1 MDEIRL
7 SIPQATLILG
17 AAIGFVLG
25 LVPLIAGIVK
35 KKVGKGVL
43 GLIATTLGGALAG
56 VIISIPAM
64 AVSTWLILREDV
76 VATGDANPEG
86 EADPQEPEEN

>member
-7 SIPQATLILG
+7 SVPQASLILG

-35 KKVGKGVL
+35 KRVGKGVL

-56 VIISIPAM
+56 AIVSIPAM
-64 AVSTWLILREDV
+64 AVSTWLILREGV
-76 VATGDANPEG
+76 VPTENPDPET